1 MIITRSYAELSRL
14 SSFEE
19 RFEYLKLLGT
29 VGEST
34 FGFDRY
40 LNQQFYLSPEWRAI
54 RDRVIARDLG
64 CDLGVEGFE
73 VHGRILIHHINPIT
87 VDDIVNRNPKVFDP
101 ENLILTSHNTHN
113 AIHYGDEDLLI
124 RAPIERSKYDTCPWK
139 NI

>member
-19 RFEYLKLLGT
+19 RFEYLKLSGT

>member
-19 RFEYLKLLGT
+19 RFEYLKLSGT

-64 CDLGVEGFE
+64 CDLGVEGFDIY
-73 VHGRILIHHINPIT
+73 GMILIHHMNAIT
-87 VDDIVNRNPKVFDP
+87 KRDIIERNPLIFDIRY
-101 ENLILTSHNTHN
+101 LISTTQNTHR
-113 AIHYGDEDLLI
+113 AIHYGDKTLLTHI
-124 RAPIERSKYDTCPWK
+124 PIERSQNDTCPWRR
-139 NI
+139 

>member
-19 RFEYLKLLGT
+19 RFEYLKLSGT

-124 RAPIERSKYDTCPWK
+124 RAPIERSKYDTCPWRQK
-139 NI
+139 

>member
-19 RFEYLKLLGT
+19 RFEYLKLSGT

-64 CDLGVEGFE
+64 CDLGVEGFDIY
-73 VHGRILIHHINPIT
+73 GMILIHHMNAISKR
-87 VDDIVNRNPKVFDP
+87 DIIERNPLIFDIRY
-101 ENLILTSHNTHN
+101 LISTTQNTHR
-113 AIHYGDEDLLI
+113 AIHYGDKTLLTQI
-124 RAPIERSKYDTCPWK
+124 PIERSRNDTCPWRR
-139 NI
+139 

>member
-1 MIITRSYAELSRL
+1 MIITRSYTELSRL

-19 RFEYLKLLGT
+19 RFEYLKLSGT

-101 ENLILTSHNTHN
+101 ENLILTVHNTHN

>member
-19 RFEYLKLLGT
+19 RFEYLKLSGT

-64 CDLGVEGFE
+64 CDLGVEGFDIY
-73 VHGRILIHHINPIT
+73 GMILIHHMNAIT
-87 VDDIVNRNPKVFDP
+87 KRDIIERNPLIFDIRY
-101 ENLILTSHNTHN
+101 LISTTQNTHR
-113 AIHYGDEDLLI
+113 AIHYGDKRLLTQI
-124 RAPIERSKYDTCPWK
+124 PIERSRNDTCPWRR
-139 NI
+139 

>member
-1 MIITRSYAELSRL
+1 MIITRSYAELSCL

-19 RFEYLKLLGT
+19 RFEYLKLSGT

-64 CDLGVEGFE
+64 CDLGVEGFDIY
-73 VHGRILIHHINPIT
+73 GMILIHHMNAIT
-87 VDDIVNRNPKVFDP
+87 KRDIIERNPLIFDIRY
-101 ENLILTSHNTHN
+101 LISTTQNTHR
-113 AIHYGDEDLLI
+113 AIHYGDKKSLTQIPL
-124 RAPIERSKYDTCPWK
+124 ERSQNDTCPWRR
-139 NI
+139 